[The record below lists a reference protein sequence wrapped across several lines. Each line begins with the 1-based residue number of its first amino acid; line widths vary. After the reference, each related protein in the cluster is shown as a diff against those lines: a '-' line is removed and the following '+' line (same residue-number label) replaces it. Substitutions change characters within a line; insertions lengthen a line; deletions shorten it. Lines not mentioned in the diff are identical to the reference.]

1 MTKLVVVCLGLL
13 VTWQVA
19 LSAPYPSEAFELATH
34 SGEPN
39 VVSVR
44 SFFVLS
50 TSAGKYVIRQDGMGE
65 FTPPT
70 KIRRVFRLR
79 VGARG
84 HIERI
89 YFLEHDHD
97 LFLMYEVYDASSAWY
112 YLARLEQTKRRQ
124 IWLTPIPNPG
134 APVMDG
140 DAVII
145 DRTMVSKADG
155 RIVSQD

>member
-13 VTWQVA
+13 VALQVA
-19 LSAPYPSEAFELATH
+19 LGVKVPSEAFELARH

-39 VVSVR
+39 DRVR
-44 SFFVLS
+44 SFFVLE

-79 VGARG
+79 LGARG
-84 HIERI
+84 RIERI
-89 YFLEHDHD
+89 YFLEHERD
-97 LFLMYEVYDASSAWY
+97 LFLMYEVYDGSSAWY
-112 YLARLEQTKRRQ
+112 YLARLEQTKRKQ

-134 APVMDG
+134 APVMQG
-140 DAVII
+140 DAVMI
-145 DRTMVSKADG
+145 DRTMVSKSDG